1 MKGRL
6 ALGLALFGAIA
17 AAIGADAALAHT
29 STAAVQTGVVV
40 VRTNLAYENGAA
52 AGTGMVLTSSGEV
65 LTNNH
70 VIRGATTIKVIV
82 PQTKKTY
89 AARVLGYDVTADV
102 ALLQIVNASGLATVN
117 IGRERSL
124 VCTERSRSATIA
136 VARCSCATSSRR
148 MRRCSRATPAGRC

>member
-1 MKGRL
+1 MRGRL

-117 IGRERSL
+117 IGN
-124 VCTERSRSATIA
+124 SAKVADGQA
-136 VARCSCATSSRR
+136 VTAVGN
-148 MRRCSRATPAGRC
+148 AGGTGNNTVVNCGLFGPG